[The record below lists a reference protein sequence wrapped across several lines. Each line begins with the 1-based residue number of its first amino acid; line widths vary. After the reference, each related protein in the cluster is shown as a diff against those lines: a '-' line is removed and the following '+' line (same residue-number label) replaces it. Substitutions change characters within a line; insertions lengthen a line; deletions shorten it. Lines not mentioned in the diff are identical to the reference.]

1 MEIRKIMNIVLGTKE
16 YELEGVTIDQYEEI
30 KKINKEG
37 RDIKNAEYISL
48 LTGIELKEIRKAT
61 VQQIGFVS
69 KVLNN
74 YFNNSTTKSNVRP
87 LINYK
92 GVMYGLAKPSTMTWG
107 QWSDLEVLTAQQEY
121 DLKHLAAVLYQ
132 PCETY
137 NVETNEYTTIQY
149 DYDESLGR
157 SVDMKDFLVKDILSA
172 MLFFLKYAN
181 LLTNKQKEYMEAK
194 MKEMES
200 VRQTTEPT
208 KKS

>member
-1 MEIRKIMNIVLGTKE
+1 MNIVLGTKE
-16 YELEGVTIDQYEEI
+16 YELQGVTIDQYEEV
-30 KKINKEG
+30 KKINKDG
-37 RDIKNAEYISL
+37 RDISNAEYISL
-48 LTGIELKEIRKAT
+48 LTGIELKEIRQAT

-74 YFNNSTTKSNVRP
+74 YFNNSTTKSAVRP

-92 GVMYGLAKPSTMTWG
+92 GKMYGLSQPSTMTWG
-107 QWSDLEVLTAQQEY
+107 QWSDLEVLTAQSEY

-132 PCETY
+132 PCKEYDLEKQTY
-137 NVETNEYTTIQY
+137 KTELY

-172 MLFFLKYAN
+172 MVFFLKFVG
-181 LLTNKQKEYMEAK
+181 LLTNKQKDYMEAK

-200 VRQTTEPT
+200 VRQTTEHQ

>member
-1 MEIRKIMNIVLGTKE
+1 MNIVLGTKE

-74 YFNNSTTKSNVRP
+74 YFNNSTTKSDVRP

-137 NVETNEYTTIQY
+137 NVETKEYTTIQY

-172 MLFFLKYAN
+172 MLFF
-181 LLTNKQKEYMEAK
+181 
-194 MKEMES
+194 
-200 VRQTTEPT
+200 
-208 KKS
+208 

>member
-1 MEIRKIMNIVLGTKE
+1 MNIVLGAKE
-16 YELEGVTIDQYEEI
+16 YELEGVTIDQYEEV
-30 KKINKEG
+30 KKINKDG
-37 RDIKNAEYISL
+37 RDISNAEYISL
-48 LTGIELKEIRKAT
+48 LTGIELKEIRQAT

-69 KVLNN
+69 KMLNN
-74 YFNNSTTKSNVRP
+74 YFNNSTTKSAVRP

-92 GVMYGLAKPSTMTWG
+92 GKMYGLAKPSTMTWG

-132 PCETY
+132 PCEKY
-137 NVETNEYTTIQY
+137 NVETQDYTTVLY

-172 MLFFLKYAN
+172 MLFFLKYVG
-181 LLTNKQKEYMEAK
+181 LLTSKQKDYMEAK
-194 MKEMES
+194 MKEMELL
-200 VRQTTEPT
+200 RQTKEPT